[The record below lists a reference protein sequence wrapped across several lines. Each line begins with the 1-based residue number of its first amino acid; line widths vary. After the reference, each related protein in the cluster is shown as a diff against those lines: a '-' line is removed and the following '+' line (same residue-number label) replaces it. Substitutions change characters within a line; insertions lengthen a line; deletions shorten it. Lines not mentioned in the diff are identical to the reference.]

1 MAEEVNGGAQQAPQ
15 NGSQNDDARREMAR
29 IIAELKQKMAE
40 IDRITQ
46 ELEQKRKEMEKGS
59 PRKTEKILEEIRV
72 PSLELLK

>member
-1 MAEEVNGGAQQAPQ
+1 MEEGENPQAQQAPQ
-15 NGSQNDDARREMAR
+15 SGAQNEEAKKEMAR
-29 IIAELKQKMAE
+29 IIGELKQKMAE

-46 ELEQKRKEMEKGS
+46 ELEQKRREMEKGS